1 MESKI
6 IDMLLEIKSDVGD
19 LKRGQ
24 TEIKYSLG
32 SLDGRV
38 CRLEDDMADVKSDV
52 ANMKIDIA
60 EIKTTVNALSEG
72 LLTTSKEVKE
82 QKAQRYPQS

>member
-1 MESKI
+1 MENKI

-19 LKRGQ
+19 LKKGQ
-24 TEIKYSLG
+24 IGIKYSID

-38 CRLEDDMADVKSDV
+38 CRLEDDVADVKSDV
-52 ANMKIDIA
+52 ASMKTDIA

-72 LLTTSKEVKE
+72 LLTTSKEVKDL
-82 QKAQRYPQS
+82 KAQR